1 MITVFK
7 QHLNLITEYNGIE
20 GRKFYKIRNEIFFSS
35 FCQILNIKQCHP
47 VVQNYVHL
55 YFWLCSSFLGDLS
68 VRPS

>member
-20 GRKFYKIRNEIFFSS
+20 GRKFYKIRKKIFFS
-35 FCQILNIKQCHP
+35 FCQKINFKYQTVPPCCSE
-47 VVQNYVHL
+47 
-55 YFWLCSSFLGDLS
+55 LCSFVLLTLS

>member
-20 GRKFYKIRNEIFFSS
+20 GRKFYKIRNKIVFSS
-35 FCQILNIKQCHP
+35 FCQKINFKYQTVPPC
-47 VVQNYVHL
+47 
-55 YFWLCSSFLGDLS
+55 FSELCSFVLLTLS